1 MSKELKMHKV
11 RIIPAIVEKEID
23 GKKEK
28 VAVYKRPTKP
38 SEKAKANGFKA
49 DKFFHLE
56 LTEVSNFKLG
66 GNPKPFTQ
74 NVFKTTHP
82 VLFAAIASELEENNF
97 IELSDKVRV
106 LNEQLPGRI
115 AERETPDYY
124 GTEVG
129 ADGAEKIRMIPVK
142 QKTGDFV
149 KEPMIVSSM
158 KFFLFEHEATSEDG
172 EDVAF
177 IKEFKRRKN
186 WLVKPNSESEEGKS
200 PDSEEATAV
209 ANTAEPEDA
218 EAE

>member
-1 MSKELKMHKV
+1 MSKLNMHKV
-11 RIIPAIVEKEID
+11 RIIPQVTTKEVD

-28 VAVYKRPTKP
+28 VYTYQRTSKP
-38 SEKAKANGFKA
+38 SDKAKNNGYKP
-49 DKFFHLE
+49 DKFYHLE

-74 NVFKTTHP
+74 NIFKTTHP
-82 VLFAAIASELEENNF
+82 VLFAAITEELENDNF
-97 IELSDKVRV
+97 TELSDKVRV
-106 LNEQLPGRI
+106 LNEQMPGRI

-124 GTEVG
+124 GTEID
-129 ADGAEKIRMIPVK
+129 ANGAEQIRMIPVK

-149 KEPMIVSSM
+149 KEPMIVSTL

-177 IKEFKRRKN
+177 VKEFKRRKN
-186 WLVKPNSESEEGKS
+186 WLVKPNSEENEDKTPASAEPGADNAPEEG
-200 PDSEEATAV
+200 DT
-209 ANTAEPEDA
+209 